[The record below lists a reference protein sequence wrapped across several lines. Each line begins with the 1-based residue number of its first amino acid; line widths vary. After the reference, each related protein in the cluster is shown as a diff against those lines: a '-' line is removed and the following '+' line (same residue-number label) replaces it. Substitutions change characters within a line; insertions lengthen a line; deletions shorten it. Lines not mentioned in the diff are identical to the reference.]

1 MEHTA
6 AARLKNIRVNPKIC
20 HFLICPP
27 KYKNHCKNIEVNNIL
42 KSCFLFQVPTC
53 CSCHIMGYSYV
64 YPPLTHSASE
74 RNDQVSPL
82 PTSPPAKYKPP
93 ASMIPELSLNPQK
106 EFQSFLD
113 NLGSKFSFSSRRE
126 AVAGSQDMQGRP
138 SSNLPRLRVNPAQLK
153 SRRPIRK
160 NVVQRRNDDGK
171 TKNFLQGWV
180 RLLF

>member
-1 MEHTA
+1 
-6 AARLKNIRVNPKIC
+6 
-20 HFLICPP
+20 
-27 KYKNHCKNIEVNNIL
+27 
-42 KSCFLFQVPTC
+42 
-53 CSCHIMGYSYV
+53 MGYSYV

-171 TKNFLQGWV
+171 TKNFLQG
-180 RLLF
+180 